1 MVWVH
6 YVGKLLNGTVFDSSY
21 DRETPFEFR
30 VGSGDVIKGWDKGIV
45 GLKPGAHATLYCPP
59 QFAYGD
65 RALGEDIP
73 ANSTLIFEIEVVD
86 AEKF

>member
-1 MVWVH
+1 M
-6 YVGKLLNGTVFDSSY
+6 NGQVFDSSY

-30 VGSGDVIKGWDKGIV
+30 VGQGDVIQAWDKGIV

-65 RALGEDIP
+65 
-73 ANSTLIFEIEVVD
+73 N
-86 AEKF
+86 